1 MSTAAAS
8 ARPRRARGSL
18 SAEAILDAA
27 EEIVDRDGL
36 HALSMPTLAREL
48 RCGVTSI
55 YWYFRSKDDLV
66 VALADRVEQHLY
78 ARLPPIG
85 DGPWDDEVVAY
96 FSSYRELMHRTPV
109 YRETF
114 AFRIR
119 SVFGGSVVT
128 RSVLRRLDAGLALF
142 VRGGLTPDQAARAH
156 QSCSLYTNGVLA
168 VEHGRAIEEPDG
180 DVAATV
186 NASIARVDSH
196 EFEVLGEVHDF
207 GTGMVYDDAQFER
220 GLRLML
226 AGIVSAATDPATT
239 LLS

>member
-1 MSTAAAS
+1 VSTGAPS
-8 ARPRRARGSL
+8 RTRRARGSL
-18 SAEAILDAA
+18 SADEILDAA
-27 EEIVDRDGL
+27 ERIVDRDGL
-36 HALSMPTLAREL
+36 HSLSMPTLAREL
-48 RCGVTSI
+48 GCGVTSI
-55 YWYFRSKDDLV
+55 YWYFRSKEDLV

-142 VRGGLTPDQAARAH
+142 VRGGLTPDQAARAY

-168 VEHGRAIEEPDG
+168 VEHGGAIEEPDA
-180 DVAATV
+180 DVAAAV
-186 NASIARVDSH
+186 NESITRIDPRELA
-196 EFEVLGEVHDF
+196 VLGQVHDF
-207 GTGMVYDDAQFER
+207 GAGMAYDDAQFER

-226 AGIVSAATDPATT
+226 AGIVSAAREPAAP
-239 LLS
+239 LLT